1 MVATPIRAHLT
12 TADAADD
19 QARSDPKRRAC
30 PMTDSATLID
40 RVDVFGYDLT
50 YAHGDYVMSSGRVV
64 NILPSTVVR
73 ITTRGGIQG
82 YGETCPLGSTY
93 LPGFA
98 GGARAALRELAPAL
112 IGTDAVNLA
121 AVNALMDATLRG
133 HEYAKSAVDVA
144 CWDIL
149 GRVANRPVA
158 MLLGGVLQTEL
169 PLYVAVPL
177 GEPADMAAFVERE
190 RAGGIHHFQLKL
202 GDTPE
207 RDRDR
212 VAAVHAVT
220 GPEDAIIG
228 DANGGWRRQ
237 DAIIAAR
244 LLEGFDRLRLE
255 QPCPTLEECLAVRRL
270 STLPMVL
277 DEVITD
283 LPTLVRAAAADA
295 MDHINLKVGRVGGLT
310 KARLLRDAAVE
321 LGLRLTIEDSWGG
334 DLVTAAVSHLAA
346 ATPPASLFAV
356 SYMNDWTQ
364 EHIAGYQP
372 RSRDGVG
379 PVPDG
384 PGLGIEVDV
393 EMLGAPLASF
403 GR

>member
-1 MVATPIRAHLT
+1 
-12 TADAADD
+12 
-19 QARSDPKRRAC
+19 
-30 PMTDSATLID
+30 MTDRATVID
-40 RVDVFGYDLT
+40 RVEVYGYDLT
-50 YAHGDYVMSSGRVV
+50 YAHGDYVMSSGRIV
-64 NILPSTVVR
+64 NVLPSTVVR
-73 ITTRGGIQG
+73 VSTRGGVDG
-82 YGETCPLGSTY
+82 FGESCPLGRTY
-93 LPGFA
+93 LPAFGE
-98 GGARAALRELAPAL
+98 GARAALRELASAL
-112 IGTDAVNLA
+112 VGVDATNLA
-121 AVNALMDATLRG
+121 AVGAAMDATLRG

-149 GRVANRPVA
+149 GKTAGLPVTA
-158 MLLGGVLQTEL
+158 LLGGQLQSEL

-177 GEPADMAAFVERE
+177 GPPDEMAAFVERE

-228 DANGGWRRQ
+228 DANGGWHRQ

-244 LLEGFDRLRLE
+244 LLAGFDRLRLE

-270 STLPMVL
+270 STLPFVL
-277 DEVITD
+277 DEVIID

-295 MDHINLKVGRVGGLT
+295 MDHVNLKIGRVGGLT
-310 KARLLRDAAVE
+310 KARLMRDAAVE
-321 LGLRLTIEDSWGG
+321 LGMTLTIEDSWGG

-346 ATPPASLFAV
+346 GVPPAHLFAA
-356 SYMNDWTQ
+356 SYMNDWTV
-364 EHIAGYQP
+364 EHVAGYRP
-372 RSRDGVG
+372 RSRNGRG

-384 PGLGIEVDV
+384 PGLGVEVDLDR
-393 EMLGAPLASF
+393 LGAPLF
-403 GR
+403 TTG

>member
-1 MVATPIRAHLT
+1 MGDGATV
-12 TADAADD
+12 
-19 QARSDPKRRAC
+19 
-30 PMTDSATLID
+30 ID
-40 RVDVFGYDLT
+40 RVEVYGYDLT
-50 YAHGDYVMSSGRVV
+50 YAHGDYVMSAGRVV
-64 NILPSTVVR
+64 NVLPSTVVR
-73 ITTRGGIQG
+73 ISTRGGVDG
-82 YGETCPLGSTY
+82 FGESCPLGRTY
-93 LPGFA
+93 LPGF
-98 GGARAALRELAPAL
+98 GEGARAALRELAQAL
-112 IGTDAVNLA
+112 IGVDATNLA
-121 AVNALMDATLRG
+121 AVSAAMDATLRG

-149 GRVANRPVA
+149 GRVAGLPVA
-158 MLLGGVLQTEL
+158 MQLGGVLQTDL

-177 GEPADMAAFVERE
+177 GPPEEMAAFVERE

-244 LLEGFDRLRLE
+244 LLGGFDRLRLE

-270 STLPMVL
+270 STLPFVL

-295 MDHINLKVGRVGGLT
+295 MDHINLKIGRVGGLT
-310 KARLLRDAAVE
+310 KARLMRDAAVE
-321 LGLRLTIEDSWGG
+321 LGLTLTIEDSWGG

-346 ATPPASLFAV
+346 GVPAAQLFAA
-356 SYMNDWTQ
+356 SYMNDWTV
-364 EHIAGYQP
+364 EHIARYQP
-372 RSRDGVG
+372 RSRDGRG
-379 PVPDG
+379 PVPPG
-384 PGLGIEVDV
+384 PGLGIEVDLDR
-393 EMLGAPLASF
+393 LGAPLFSTAGSTPESKDPRRSR
-403 GR
+403 GSRRG

>member
-1 MVATPIRAHLT
+1 MGDGATV
-12 TADAADD
+12 
-19 QARSDPKRRAC
+19 
-30 PMTDSATLID
+30 ID
-40 RVDVFGYDLT
+40 RVTVYGYDLT
-50 YAHGDYVMSSGRVV
+50 YAHGDYVMSAGRVV
-64 NILPSTVVR
+64 NVLPSTVVR
-73 ITTRGGIQG
+73 ITTRGGAEG
-82 YGETCPLGSTY
+82 FGESCPLGRTY
-93 LPGFA
+93 LPGF
-98 GGARAALRELAPAL
+98 GEGARAALRELAPAL
-112 IGTDAVNLA
+112 IGIDATNLA
-121 AVNALMDATLRG
+121 AVERAMDATLLG
-133 HEYAKSAVDVA
+133 HEYAKSAIDVA

-149 GRVANRPVA
+149 GRVADQSVA

-177 GEPADMAAFVERE
+177 GPPEAMAAFVERE

-202 GDTPE
+202 GDAPE

-310 KARLLRDAAVE
+310 KARRMRDAAVE
-321 LGLRLTIEDSWGG
+321 LGLTLTIEDSWGG

-346 ATPPASLFAV
+346 GVPPAQLFAA
-356 SYMNDWTQ
+356 SYMNDWTV
-364 EHIAGYQP
+364 EHVAGYQP
-372 RSRDGVG
+372 RSRDGRG
-379 PVPDG
+379 PVPQG
-384 PGLGIEVDV
+384 PGLGVEVDTDR
-393 EMLGAPLASF
+393 LGPPLLVA
-403 GR
+403 GG